1 MMNMTQNTRKARMA
15 ALVLALGATVAPIF
29 AHAEAA
35 SAPVKLSAVATDLDD
50 GNRFFMRTGGTVRD
64 DATYD
69 GLVAGRDYTLAAQ
82 LYHVGEAK
90 PVGAPAFVS
99 FVPGEPAGKASV
111 DLAVPANRTPYNID
125 YAVHLTLYRGKVDAA
140 NAADAAVVAEIRDG
154 QSPERVIQVHAIQR
168 VEVSAEDAADGDR
181 KLPGEGGVI
190 RATVKHENLVAGYH
204 YTLWGELMK
213 PSGQSTGIYAVI
225 PDYVPDHMNGTT
237 TMEFTVPAGLEGI
250 QLVPS
255 IGLYHKKRVE
265 LLENGMI
272 TPLKDAPV
280 PVMIASDPAL
290 DRASKTVDIGQL
302 FEDQPES

>member
-1 MMNMTQNTRKARMA
+1 M
-15 ALVLALGATVAPIF
+15 
-29 AHAEAA
+29 
-35 SAPVKLSAVATDLDD
+35 
-50 GNRFFMRTGGTVRD
+50 
-64 DATYD
+64 
-69 GLVAGRDYTLAAQ
+69 
-82 LYHVGEAK
+82 
-90 PVGAPAFVS
+90 
-99 FVPGEPAGKASV
+99 
-111 DLAVPANRTPYNID
+111 
-125 YAVHLTLYRGKVDAA
+125 HLTLYRGKVDAA
-140 NAADAAVVAEIRDG
+140 NAADAAVVTEIHDE

-168 VEVSAEDAADGDR
+168 VEGLGRDAADGDR

-250 QLVPS
+250 QAVPS

-272 TPLKDAPV
+272 RAPLKDAPV

-302 FEDQPES
+302 FEDQLES

>member
-1 MMNMTQNTRKARMA
+1 MNITHNSRKARIA
-15 ALVLALGATVAPIF
+15 ALVLILGATMTPFLVR
-29 AHAEAA
+29 AEAA
-35 SAPVKLSAVATDLDD
+35 SVPVTLNAVATDLDD

-64 DATYD
+64 DASYD
-69 GLVAGRDYTLAAQ
+69 GLVAGKDYTLAAQ
-82 LYHVGEAK
+82 LFHVGEKK
-90 PVGAPAFVS
+90 PVGTPVFAS
-99 FVPGEPAGKASV
+99 FVPEQAAGKTSV

-140 NAADAAVVAEIRDG
+140 NARDAAVLAEIRDE
-154 QSPERVIQVHAIQR
+154 QSPDRVIQVHAIQR
-168 VEVSAEDAADGDR
+168 IEVSAVDVADGDH

-190 RATVKHENLVAGYH
+190 RATVKHENLVSGYH

-225 PDYVPDHMNGTT
+225 PDYVPDHMNGST

-265 LLENGMI
+265 LLENGMVS
-272 TPLKDAPV
+272 PLRDAPV

-290 DRASKTVDIGQL
+290 DRPAKTVDIGQL
-302 FEDQPES
+302 FEDQPDS